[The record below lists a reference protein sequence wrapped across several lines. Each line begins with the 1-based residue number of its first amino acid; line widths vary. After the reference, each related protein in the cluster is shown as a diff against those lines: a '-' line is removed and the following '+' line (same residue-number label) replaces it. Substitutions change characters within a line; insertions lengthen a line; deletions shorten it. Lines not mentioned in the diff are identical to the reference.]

1 MAINNLPS
9 PNPLHIGLLLKNY
22 IDSNRIYKSPLARI
36 LNKQP
41 GIILRYQKAAS
52 LKTNILFDLSHA
64 LHHNFFAD
72 IADTLPKE
80 YTTDAVQNTTNTDR
94 IAALEEEVK
103 LLKAENAT
111 LLKAIQMK

>member
-1 MAINNLPS
+1 M
-9 PNPLHIGLLLKNY
+9 
-22 IDSNRIYKSPLARI
+22 
-36 LNKQP
+36 
-41 GIILRYQKAAS
+41 RYQKAAS

-80 YTTDAVQNTTNTDR
+80 YTTDAVQNTTSTDR

-103 LLKAENAT
+103 LLKTENAA